1 MNWHAIGAIGQIL
14 GSLATF
20 ITVGYLVVQVHDAER
35 EMKRSIAQS
44 RAERNI
50 ELNLVGA
57 TNERLA
63 EIHIKGDLALIYG
76 KPPAT
81 EDSSMPPPRA
91 DALKSAP
98 PFFADAM
105 TQLGLTPVE
114 IAMLGAEQSARWNN
128 VSYTILYLDEL
139 PPGEREQFDRTTRGS
154 FSEPLVRFWFDR
166 SKSAFSPEA
175 VRYIDNLLAQPS

>member
-1 MNWHAIGAIGQIL
+1 MNWNAVGAVGQIL

-20 ITVGYLVVQVHDAER
+20 VTVGYLVIQVHDAER

-63 EIHIKGDLALIYG
+63 EIHLKGNLALIAG

-81 EDSSMPPPRA
+81 VDSSITPQLA
-91 DALKSAP
+91 EALKSAP
-98 PFFADAM
+98 PFIADATM
-105 TQLGLTPVE
+105 QLGLTLVE
-114 IAMLGAEQSARWNN
+114 TAMLGAEQAARWNN
-128 VSYTILYLDEL
+128 VSYTMLYLDEL
-139 PPGEREQFDRTTRGS
+139 PQGEREQFDSTTRGS
-154 FSEPLVRFWFDR
+154 FSEPLVRFWFEH
-166 SKSAFSPEA
+166 SKSSFSPEA
-175 VRYIDNLLAQPS
+175 VRYIDSLLAKPN

>member
-1 MNWHAIGAIGQIL
+1 
-14 GSLATF
+14 
-20 ITVGYLVVQVHDAER
+20 
-35 EMKRSIAQS
+35 MKRSIAQS

-81 EDSSMPPPRA
+81 EDSIPPQRT

-98 PFFADAM
+98 PFLVDAM

-114 IAMLGAEQSARWNN
+114 I
-128 VSYTILYLDEL
+128 
-139 PPGEREQFDRTTRGS
+139 
-154 FSEPLVRFWFDR
+154 FSELT
-166 SKSAFSPEA
+166 
-175 VRYIDNLLAQPS
+175 L